1 MDMRKNAVKW
11 KLNKGQFVFGTMI
24 KETLNLAV
32 VDVLEIAGFDY
43 FVIDMEHARYDMET
57 IADILQYARR
67 SDLTG
72 VVRVP
77 QLNYAYVAKA
87 LDMGAEGIWVP
98 HLDTAEEAGQLVDY
112 GKYPP
117 QGSRGAAVP
126 IFRQKEYQQA
136 ESPAAYYQ
144 GCNDEVLLIAQIE
157 SSRAVDNVAQIAGV
171 DGIDVC
177 MMGTNDLSLDV
188 GYPGQGKHPEVKKA
202 IRQVVDACQKANIA
216 SGNHI
221 GNLDELRYW
230 MNQGMQMITYTYD
243 TQLIINSGK
252 EALKILKE
260 GIPA

>member
-1 MDMRKNAVKW
+1 MRKNAVKW
-11 KLNKGQFVFGTMI
+11 KLNNGQFAFGTMI
-24 KETLNLAV
+24 KETLNPGI
-32 VDVLEIAGFDY
+32 VDVLEITGFDY

-67 SDLTG
+67 SSLTG

-98 HLDTAEEAGQLVDY
+98 HLDTADEAGQLVNF

-126 IFRQKEYQQA
+126 IFRQQEYQQA

-144 GCNDEVLLIAQIE
+144 ECNDEVLLIAQIE
-157 SSRAVDNVAQIAGV
+157 SARAVENVAQIAGV

-177 MMGTNDLSLDV
+177 MMGTNDLSLDL
-188 GYPGQGKHPEVKKA
+188 GYPGQGNHPEVKNA
-202 IRQVVDACQKANIA
+202 TRQVVDSCKNANIA
-216 SGNHI
+216 SGNHV
-221 GNLDELRYW
+221 GSLDDLQYW

-252 EALKILKE
+252 EALKILKK
-260 GIPA
+260 GIDA

>member
-1 MDMRKNAVKW
+1 MRKNAVKR
-11 KLNKGQFVFGTMI
+11 KLKNGQFVFGTMI
-24 KETLNLAV
+24 KETLNPGI

-43 FVIDMEHARYDMET
+43 FIIDMEHARYGMKT
-57 IADILQYARR
+57 IAGILQYARR

-77 QLNYAYVAKA
+77 RLDYAYVAKA

-98 HLDTAEEAGQLVDY
+98 HVDTADEAGQLVDF

-117 QGSRGAAVP
+117 RGSRGAAVP

-136 ESPAAYYQ
+136 ESAAAYYQ

-157 SSRAVDNVAQIAGV
+157 SARAVDNVAQIAGV

-177 MMGTNDLSLDV
+177 MLGPSDLSLDM
-188 GYPGQGKHPEVKKA
+188 GYPGQKSNPEVKDA
-202 IRQVVDACQKANIA
+202 IQQVVDACKKANIA
-216 SGNHI
+216 SGTHI
-221 GNLDELRYW
+221 GSLEELLYW
-230 MNQGMQMITYTYD
+230 MNQGMRMITYTYE

-252 EALKILKE
+252 EALKTLKK
-260 GIPA
+260 GIHT

>member
-1 MDMRKNAVKW
+1 MRKNAVKR
-11 KLNKGQFVFGTMI
+11 KLNNGQFVFGTMI
-24 KETLNLAV
+24 KETLNPGI

-57 IADILQYARR
+57 ISYILQYARR
-67 SDLTG
+67 SDLIG

-77 QLNYAYVAKA
+77 QLTYAYVAKA

-98 HLDTAEEAGQLVDY
+98 HVDTADEAGQLVDF

-136 ESPAAYYQ
+136 ESAAAYYQ

-157 SSRAVDNVAQIAGV
+157 SARAVDNVAQIAGV

-177 MMGTNDLSLDV
+177 MLGPSDLSLDM
-188 GYPGQGKHPEVKKA
+188 GYPGQKSNPEVKKA
-202 IRQVVDACQKANIA
+202 IQHVVDSCQKANIA

-221 GNLDELRYW
+221 GSLEELQYW

-243 TQLIINSGK
+243 TQLIIDSGK
-252 EALKILKE
+252 EALKILKK
-260 GIPA
+260 GIHA

>member
-1 MDMRKNAVKW
+1 MRKNAVKW
-11 KLNKGQFVFGTMI
+11 KLNNGQFAFGTMI
-24 KETLNLAV
+24 KETLNPGI
-32 VDVLEIAGFDY
+32 VDVLEITGFDY

-67 SDLTG
+67 SNLTG
-72 VVRVP
+72 VVRIP

-98 HLDTAEEAGQLVDY
+98 HVDTADEAGQLVDF

-117 QGSRGAAVP
+117 QGRRGAAVP
-126 IFRQKEYQQA
+126 IFRQQEYQQA
-136 ESPAAYYQ
+136 ASPAAYYQ

-157 SSRAVDNVAQIAGV
+157 SARAVENVAQIAGV

-177 MMGTNDLSLDV
+177 MMGTNDLSLDL
-188 GYPGQGKHPEVKKA
+188 GYPGQGNHPEVKKA
-202 IRQVVDACQKANIA
+202 TRQVVDSCKNANIA
-216 SGNHI
+216 SGNHV
-221 GNLDELRYW
+221 GSLDDLQYW

-252 EALKILKE
+252 QALEILKK
-260 GIPA
+260 GTHS